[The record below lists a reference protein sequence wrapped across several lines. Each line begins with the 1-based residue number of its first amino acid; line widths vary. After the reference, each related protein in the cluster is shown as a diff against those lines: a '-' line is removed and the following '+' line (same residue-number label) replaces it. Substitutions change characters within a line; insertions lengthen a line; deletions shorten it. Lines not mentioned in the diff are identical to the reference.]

1 MSVLNVWDDR
11 IRFKLVSNVRT
22 VAVEDA
28 SINVTGL
35 SEMRMLDEGE
45 IVVNVGEY
53 THPPRKM
60 DASETDVFTTVTL
73 SEDIV
78 S

>member
-1 MSVLNVWDDR
+1 M
-11 IRFKLVSNVRT
+11 RFKLVSSVRT
-22 VAVEDA
+22 VAVVAE
-28 SINVTGL
+28 SINVVGL
-35 SEMRMLDEGE
+35 SEMRTFDEGE

-53 THPPRKM
+53 THPPKKI

>member
-1 MSVLNVWDDR
+1 M
-11 IRFKLVSNVRT
+11 
-22 VAVEDA
+22 EDA

-35 SEMRMLDEGE
+35 SEMRTLDEGE
-45 IVVNVGEY
+45 IVVKVGVY
-53 THPPRKM
+53 THPPKKM